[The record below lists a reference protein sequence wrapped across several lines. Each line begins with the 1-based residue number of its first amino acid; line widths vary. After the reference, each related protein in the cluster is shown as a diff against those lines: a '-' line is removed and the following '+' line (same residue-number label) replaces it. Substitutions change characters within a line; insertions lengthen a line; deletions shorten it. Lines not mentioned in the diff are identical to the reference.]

1 MSETEAT
8 RIFAR
13 MEQAYADMAAFLAE
27 EREHLLAPDWEALT
41 ADQERREALSEAIA
55 AVDAERRA
63 LAQSLGLPP
72 HTPFKELL
80 PADGDWQ
87 ERRASL
93 RHQVAAVQETNR
105 ENTRLLKA
113 ALERNEHLV
122 ALLTGLPD
130 EGGYTAGGEA
140 AGAQLAGVMSRK
152 V

>member
-13 MEQAYADMAAFLAE
+13 MEQAYADMEAFLAE

-41 ADQERREALSEAIA
+41 ADQERRQALTDAIA

-63 LAQSLGLPP
+63 LAEGLGLPP

-80 PADGDWQ
+80 PADPDWQ
-87 ERRASL
+87 ERRTSL

-140 AGAQLAGVMSRK
+140 AGAQVAGVMSRK